1 MERGR
6 GNFERVF
13 RRRCGQAMV
22 EFVVLAGILM
32 ALVAVM
38 ALFLYAFKEYGGRV
52 LDLVAAEFP

>member
-1 MERGR
+1 MDKVRGVLERSC
-6 GNFERVF
+6 
-13 RRRCGQAMV
+13 RRRGQALV